1 MPAMMTINKYNI
13 QKISFV
19 NFDCPSFSMLR
30 CNLRQ
35 HVVQSLLNYLSDSH
49 SREISCKDSSSLGR
63 INKVELTF
71 GCICPKVQQS
81 GSMLPLHLD

>member
-1 MPAMMTINKYNI
+1 MMTTNKYNI
-13 QKISFV
+13 QEISLV

-30 CNLRQ
+30 CNVRQ
-35 HVVQSLLNYLSDSH
+35 HVVQSLLNYWSDSH

-63 INKVELTF
+63 INKVELTV

>member
-1 MPAMMTINKYNI
+1 MMTINKYNI
-13 QKISFV
+13 QEISFV

-49 SREISCKDSSSLGR
+49 SREISCKVSSSLGR

-71 GCICPKVQQS
+71 GCTCPKVQQS